1 MAERG
6 VSRVVVGLSLEE
18 QLSKFPAELLDRP
31 CAESVLGKLVHHII
45 TDTMVLLATDLGL
58 SDVEV
63 EDIQEIWP
71 KNPVKH
77 RLEMFKKWQQKN
89 TSQATYRWVWLTA
102 INLTTAYK
110 LISTMH
116 KYYVARA
123 CVHVCTCMR
132 LYPGTLHVCVV

>member
-1 MAERG
+1 MAEGG
-6 VSRVVVGLSLEE
+6 VSRVIVGLSLEE

-31 CAESVLGKLVHHII
+31 CAESVLGKLVHHIT

-71 KNPVKH
+71 KNPVKR

-89 TSQATYRWVWLTA
+89 TSQATCRWVWLTA
-102 INLTTAYK
+102 INLTTAY
-110 LISTMH
+110 ISTVH

-123 CVHVCTCMR
+123 CVHVCVCIQAHCM
-132 LYPGTLHVCVV
+132 CV